1 MSNFKLREFIYIST
15 LFLYLRILIK
25 YKILVEGMLKSEVEA
40 EELEKQAKDEM
51 KLKNY
56 EKSKLLFEKAK
67 EIYIQLNYMGKV
79 GVIDKQ
85 LAQIKR
91 VLEYENRTKQIQPT
105 TNNVNNTSIRETEKS
120 LDKSTI
126 KNRKEENSDETKQYN
141 DREKLI
147 SESELRRVK
156 LREQSEKRE
165 REMGFQKIQ
174 DAKIKE
180 RDDIKKQDLLK
191 MEEEQKASSKK
202 DEEKEISIKNAEVA
216 MDQAKAAIDSGEFN
230 KARDFYKE
238 AIDMFKGLGWYDQV
252 GILYNEIKNLDK
264 YKTDY
269 LKKKTYESRKKQQTE
284 EYLQKRTEALI
295 QEKKQ
300 KEALKLAS
308 MQGLPPDIKNVIEK
322 VKMLNEKAEKEEKAS
337 KFERVLNRYKYI
349 LELYNTLP
357 SDKIDLT
364 KEISEMEKKMAE
376 LEEKIK

>member
-91 VLEYENRTKQIQPT
+91 VLEYENRTKKTQPT
-105 TNNVNNTSIRETEKS
+105 ANNVNNTSIGKTEKS
-120 LDKSTI
+120 LNKNTI
-126 KNRKEENSDETKQYN
+126 EKRVEKNSIETNLQN
-141 DREKLI
+141 DREKFI
-147 SESELRRVK
+147 SEAELRRAN
-156 LREQSEKRE
+156 LLEHSEKYEKETTLQR
-165 REMGFQKIQ
+165 IQ
-174 DAKIKE
+174 DSKIKE
-180 RDDIKKQDLLK
+180 KETLKSQEFLKKKQKQEETLK
-191 MEEEQKASSKK
+191 NK
-202 DEEKEISIKNAEVA
+202 DEKERLIKNAEVA
-216 MDQAKAAIDSGEFN
+216 MDRAKSAINNGEFN
-230 KARDFYKE
+230 EAKDFYKE
-238 AIDMFKGLGWYDQV
+238 AIDIFKGLGWHDQV
-252 GILYNEIKNLDK
+252 GILYTEIKNLEK
-264 YKTDY
+264 YKTEY
-269 LKKKTYESRKKQQTE
+269 LKKKTYESRKQQQTE

-300 KEALKLAS
+300 KDALKLAS
-308 MQGLPPDIKNVIEK
+308 MQGVPPAIKRILEK
-322 VKMLNEKAEKEEKAS
+322 VNMLKDKAEKEEKAS
-337 KFERVLNRYKYI
+337 KYERALNRCTYI
-349 LELYNTLP
+349 LELYNSLP

-364 KEISEMEKKMAE
+364 KDISEIDKKIAE
-376 LEEKIK
+376 LEEKIN

>member
-1 MSNFKLREFIYIST
+1 
-15 LFLYLRILIK
+15 
-25 YKILVEGMLKSEVEA
+25 MLKSEVEA
-40 EELEKQAKDEM
+40 EELEKLAKENM

-216 MDQAKAAIDSGEFN
+216 MDQAKTAIDSGEFN

-322 VKMLNEKAEKEEKAS
+322 VKMLKEKAEKEEKAS
-337 KFERVLNRYKYI
+337 KYERALNRYQYI
-349 LELYNTLP
+349 LELYSSIP
-357 SDKIDLT
+357 PDKLELT
-364 KEISEMEKKMAE
+364 S
-376 LEEKIK
+376 EKIEIKKRIDDLKSKI

>member
-1 MSNFKLREFIYIST
+1 MSNFKLWEFIYIST
-15 LFLYLRILIK
+15 LFLYLKILIK
-25 YKILVEGMLKSEVEA
+25 YKILVVWMLKSEVEA
-40 EELEKQAKDEM
+40 EELEKLAKENM

-91 VLEYENRTKQIQPT
+91 VLEYENRTKKSQPT

-126 KNRKEENSDETKQYN
+126 ENRKEENSDETKQYN

-191 MEEEQKASSKK
+191 MEEEQKASSKI
-202 DEEKEISIKNAEVA
+202 DEEEKISVKNAEVA
-216 MDQAKAAIDSGEFN
+216 LDQAKAAIDSGEFN

-238 AIDMFKGLGWYDQV
+238 AIDIFKGLGWHDQV
-252 GILYNEIKNLDK
+252 GILYNEIKNLEK
-264 YKTDY
+264 YKTEY
-269 LKKKTYESRKKQQTE
+269 LKKRTYESRKKQQTE

-322 VKMLNEKAEKEEKAS
+322 VKMLKEKAEKEEKAS